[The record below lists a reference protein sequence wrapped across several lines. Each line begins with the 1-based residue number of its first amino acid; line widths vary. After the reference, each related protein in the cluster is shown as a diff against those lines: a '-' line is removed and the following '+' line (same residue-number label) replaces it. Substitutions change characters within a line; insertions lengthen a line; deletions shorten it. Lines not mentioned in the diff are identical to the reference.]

1 MVKKF
6 LWYLTIFIII
16 CVAGIGTLWFFN
28 LPSRNAI
35 DRAYHALSKPQTK
48 KLKSQLTQFQLPGQH
63 LATLGLD
70 MGFDSRPTLQTAN
83 AFAAGIWLGQQDLLG
98 HHSATLPTS
107 LSPPSPMPSWQETG
121 WKNDFELG
129 RWILLLWAITD
140 SSLQMPA
147 PFWQQQQRILKHFQ
161 TQFAVLAKNN
171 DREAQ
176 LVISALEPLS
186 PLLAQLAQKPTLPS
200 SHLLE
205 RELAFL
211 IDSLSP

>member
-1 MVKKF
+1 MLKKF
-6 LWYLTIFIII
+6 FGYLITFIII
-16 CVAGIGTLWFFN
+16 IGVAWIGIWFFN

-70 MGFDSRPTLQTAN
+70 LGFDSRPTLQAAN

-98 HHSATLPTS
+98 YHVTTLPAF
-107 LSPPSPMPSWQETG
+107 LSPPSPIPSWQETG

-140 SSLQMPA
+140 SSVQMPA

-171 DREAQ
+171 DHEAQ

-186 PLLAQLAQKPTLPS
+186 PLLAQLAQKPTSPS